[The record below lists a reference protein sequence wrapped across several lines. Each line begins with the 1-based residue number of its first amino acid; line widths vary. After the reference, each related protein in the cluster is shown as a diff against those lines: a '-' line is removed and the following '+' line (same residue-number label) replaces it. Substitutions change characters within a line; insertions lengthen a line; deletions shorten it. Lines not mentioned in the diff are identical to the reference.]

1 MYQPNLM
8 FKTTMASN
16 RATKMFDAIN
26 KMARETEVANAS
38 EVATNA
44 SEVEVEPVSSFDY
57 IVTVPNEKLP
67 LNIAREK
74 PIVVCVYQ
82 IRTDGLYP
90 FILFFCQKASAKNEV
105 GFITLPSMTSGGAK
119 KIKYAAL
126 SSMKTLLPEA
136 TLSYAGFS
144 ETKDKNII
152 ILKAS
157 DMEPNG
163 IGPNE
168 IGPNEIGSNVYETNN
183 IWASPFEIINKKK
196 VMNYGVEQ
204 SILDFFYAHP
214 AFLILKGPG
223 EAIYESPMVGYYKSQ
238 HLDRP
243 REEMDIYRETL
254 IPVLGKCYYL
264 LMHHVSGDNIMRIAF
279 FAGEML
285 IFNGASYTIEANS
298 ILCPEHK
305 RYIIQNYNQHVVL

>member
-38 EVATNA
+38 EVARNA
-44 SEVEVEPVSSFDY
+44 SEVAAEPVSSFDY

-157 DMEPNG
+157 DMDS
-163 IGPNE
+163 
-168 IGPNEIGSNVYETNN
+168 NEIGSNVYETNN
-183 IWASPFEIINKKK
+183 IWATPFEIINKKK

-214 AFLILKGPG
+214 AFLILKGPS
-223 EAIYESPMVGYYKSQ
+223 EAVYESPMVGYYKSQ

-254 IPVLGKCYYL
+254 IPALGKCYYL
-264 LMHHVSGDNIMRIAF
+264 LMNHVSGDNIMRIAF

-285 IFNGASYTIEANS
+285 IFNGDSYTIEANS

>member
-1 MYQPNLM
+1 MYQRNLM
-8 FKTTMASN
+8 FKTSMAST

-26 KMARETEVANAS
+26 KMARETANEVVAVARANEVAVARAN
-38 EVATNA
+38 EVAVAKA
-44 SEVEVEPVSSFDY
+44 SAEPVSSFDY

-67 LNIAREK
+67 LNIAPEK

-90 FILFFCQKASAKNEV
+90 FILFFCQKASTKNEV

-126 SSMKTLLPEA
+126 SSIKTLLPEA

-157 DMEPNG
+157 DMEPN
-163 IGPNE
+163 
-168 IGPNEIGSNVYETNN
+168 ETNN
-183 IWASPFEIINKKK
+183 IWATPFEIINKKK

-204 SILDFFYAHP
+204 SILDFFYANP

-223 EAIYESPMVGYYKSQ
+223 EALYESPMVGYYKSQ

-254 IPVLGKCYYL
+254 IPALGKCYYL

-285 IFNGASYTIEANS
+285 IFNGASYTIESNS

-305 RYIIQNYNQHVVL
+305 RYIIQHYNQHVVL

>member
-1 MYQPNLM
+1 M

-38 EVATNA
+38 EVARNA
-44 SEVEVEPVSSFDY
+44 SEVAAEPVSSFDY

-157 DMEPNG
+157 DMDS
-163 IGPNE
+163 
-168 IGPNEIGSNVYETNN
+168 NEIGSNVYETNN

-254 IPVLGKCYYL
+254 IPALGKCYYL